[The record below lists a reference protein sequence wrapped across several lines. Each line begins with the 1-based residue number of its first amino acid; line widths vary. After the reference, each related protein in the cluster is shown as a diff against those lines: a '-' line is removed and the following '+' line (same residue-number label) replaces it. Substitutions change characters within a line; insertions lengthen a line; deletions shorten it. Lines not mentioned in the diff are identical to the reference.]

1 MNPKNSNQQ
10 KESCGSVKR
19 IMNFISQKTKVLVA
33 LFLIL
38 GIQGCHQ
45 QASPTTD
52 SVEED
57 KDRRALIMTVSEPIR
72 FMAERITD
80 DSWAT
85 IKFPADASVVDPVY
99 WNPSP
104 DTMRRY
110 QNADL
115 ILLNGGGYAK
125 WIKSAS
131 LKLSRLHD
139 TSAAFKDRFILAKDA
154 VLHQHGP
161 DGEHSHE
168 GYANTTWLDF
178 ELAGMHADAILEVLI
193 KQWPDHEETMK
204 KNHSILRNE
213 FNKLHQEMLDI
224 AKQIGNTPLL
234 ASHPVYQYPTK
245 VYGLKIHSL
254 HWEPDTTPDETEW
267 RDLDFFLTSIPAQ
280 WMIWE
285 DTPTEAT
292 QVMLKQRKIKWV
304 VFRPQGGLIES
315 GDFLSSMQ
323 TNLKALRS
331 IKP

>member
-38 GIQGCHQ
+38 GIQGCNQ
-45 QASPTTD
+45 EANPTRD

-57 KDRRALIMTVSEPIR
+57 KDRKALIMTVSEPIR

-161 DGEHSHE
+161 
-168 GYANTTWLDF
+168 
-178 ELAGMHADAILEVLI
+178 
-193 KQWPDHEETMK
+193 
-204 KNHSILRNE
+204 
-213 FNKLHQEMLDI
+213 
-224 AKQIGNTPLL
+224 
-234 ASHPVYQYPTK
+234 
-245 VYGLKIHSL
+245 
-254 HWEPDTTPDETEW
+254 
-267 RDLDFFLTSIPAQ
+267 
-280 WMIWE
+280 
-285 DTPTEAT
+285 
-292 QVMLKQRKIKWV
+292 
-304 VFRPQGGLIES
+304 
-315 GDFLSSMQ
+315 
-323 TNLKALRS
+323 
-331 IKP
+331 